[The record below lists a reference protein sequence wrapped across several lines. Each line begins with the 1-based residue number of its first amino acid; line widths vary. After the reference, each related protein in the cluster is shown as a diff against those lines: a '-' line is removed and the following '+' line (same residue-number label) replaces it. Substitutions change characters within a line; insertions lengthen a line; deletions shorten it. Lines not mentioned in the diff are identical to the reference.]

1 MFRSMAVVGILALLL
16 TACEQQQ
23 TEPVATAPPP
33 SPTAAPPEAEERTA
47 AEPTEAER
55 DTVAG
60 QEPAAEEPTTAMQ
73 EEQPAQQDTQEFHGQ
88 SPTFNGAPESVTL
101 EAKNGNI
108 TFNHQAHSQL
118 TDCQTCHGEG
128 TPGAIELG
136 RDRGHEL
143 CMGCHK
149 EMGAGPV
156 KCAECH
162 VRS

>member
-33 SPTAAPPEAEERTA
+33 SPTAAPPETEERTA

-60 QEPAAEEPTTAMQ
+60 QEPAAEEPTAMQ

-149 EMGAGPV
+149 EMGGGPV

-162 VRS
+162 VRN